1 MEKQKLP
8 NSTIIIVLGV
18 LSIIGS
24 CCFAGVF
31 GLIMGVV
38 ALILAKKAKEVYNET
53 PELYNDLN
61 SIKVGKILAI
71 IGIVLS
77 LLIISIVI
85 LVGLY
90 FGWDVIGNPE
100 LLNERLQ
107 EMQ

>member
-8 NSTIIIVLGV
+8 NSTTITVLGV
-18 LSIIGS
+18 LSILGS
-24 CCFAGVF
+24 CCFAGFF
-31 GLIMGVV
+31 GLIMGIV
-38 ALILAKKAKEVYNET
+38 ALILAKKSKDTYNEA
-53 PELYNDLN
+53 PELYDGLN

-77 LLIISIVI
+77 LLILAMVI
-85 LVGLY
+85 LIGSY

-100 LLNERLQ
+100 LLNERIQ